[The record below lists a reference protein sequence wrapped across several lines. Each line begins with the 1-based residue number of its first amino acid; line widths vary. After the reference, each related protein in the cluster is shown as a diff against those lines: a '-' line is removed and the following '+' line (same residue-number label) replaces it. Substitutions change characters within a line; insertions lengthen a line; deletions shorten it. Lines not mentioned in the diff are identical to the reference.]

1 MTHSL
6 ASLIG
11 RSLAAPLARF
21 WRDDSGVTA
30 IEFGILATPFFAI
43 VGAIL
48 ETSVVFLASAVLDSA
63 VLDASRQIRT
73 GQLQAQNYTVAKFE
87 DLVCSRLYGL
97 FQDCHSLQVRVST
110 VSNFTS
116 ATLMPPL
123 STTCTTTCPWVI
135 PEEFKPGQGSSTVI
149 VQVYYKWPLVLRMGA
164 LAANDQPDGT
174 RLLGAVQVFRN
185 EPFSSAATA
194 PAT

>member
-1 MTHSL
+1 
-6 ASLIG
+6 
-11 RSLAAPLARF
+11 
-21 WRDDSGVTA
+21 
-30 IEFGILATPFFAI
+30 
-43 VGAIL
+43 
-48 ETSVVFLASAVLDSA
+48 VVFLASAVLDSA

-73 GQLQAQNYTVAKFE
+73 GQLQAQNYTVANFE

-97 FQDCHSLQVRVST
+97 FQDCDALQVRVST

-116 ATLMPPL
+116 ATLDPPL

-149 VQVYYKWPLVLRMGA
+149 VQVYYKWPLILRMGA
-164 LAANDQPDGT
+164 FAANDQPDGT

-185 EPFSSAATA
+185 EPFSS
-194 PAT
+194 

>member
-21 WRDDSGVTA
+21 WRDESGVTA

-43 VGAIL
+43 LGAIL
-48 ETSVVFLASAVLDSA
+48 ETSVVFLSSAVLDSA

-87 DLVCSRLYGL
+87 DLICNRLYGL
-97 FQDCHSLQVRVST
+97 FQDCHALQVRVST

-116 ATLMPPL
+116 ATITPPL
-123 STTCTTTCPWVI
+123 STTCTTTCPWVLT
-135 PEEFKPGQGSSTVI
+135 EDFNGGQGSSTVI
-149 VQVYYKWPLVLRMGA
+149 VQVYYKWPIILRMGA
-164 LAANDQPDGT
+164 FASNDQPDGT

-185 EPFSSAATA
+185 EPFSS
-194 PAT
+194 